1 MPLSNWVLY
10 SGWKLSGFHFFHP
23 DRCLIA
29 FILSLNKFRIH
40 QIRRIEVKRT
50 DKDLIKVIFQ
60 FIGINVVMNRVFRI
74 IVIMIYVVL
83 EESLS
88 FSIEF
93 NKLNLGLSALA
104 NFYIMGLF
112 INADMSLDV
121 RLEIWDF
128 QGGDFGSLC

>member
-1 MPLSNWVLY
+1 
-10 SGWKLSGFHFFHP
+10 
-23 DRCLIA
+23 
-29 FILSLNKFRIH
+29 
-40 QIRRIEVKRT
+40 
-50 DKDLIKVIFQ
+50 
-60 FIGINVVMNRVFRI
+60 MNRVFRI

-121 RLEIWDF
+121 RLEI
-128 QGGDFGSLC
+128 